1 MYENTLKRI
10 KNKNFKTEPYP
21 IPDGY
26 ISHGINMILLH
37 TTTEIYK
44 ALKKYKPSYL
54 PKLEQKIDEY
64 IDNILN
70 VLCDENYTIRELY
83 NFEKNEEL
91 LIESHRTPG
100 HTLES
105 MWFVMDGL
113 NILGKNENEKITKI
127 VKKAYEIGWDKD
139 KGGIFRYVD
148 KNGGK
153 PFGKIVGDRYEEL
166 VIDTWDT
173 KLWWPHSEALY
184 MTLRLYLETRD
195 KDIKN
200 LYLKT
205 HDYSFDIFPNIEI
218 GEWIQIRDRD
228 GKPMEKI
235 VALPVKDPYHI
246 MRNIILNIKILGG
259 KHNNYDLFREK

>member
-1 MYENTLKRI
+1 
-10 KNKNFKTEPYP
+10 
-21 IPDGY
+21 
-26 ISHGINMILLH
+26 
-37 TTTEIYK
+37 
-44 ALKKYKPSYL
+44 
-54 PKLEQKIDEY
+54 
-64 IDNILN
+64 
-70 VLCDENYTIRELY
+70 
-83 NFEKNEEL
+83 
-91 LIESHRTPG
+91 
-100 HTLES
+100 
-105 MWFVMDGL
+105 MDGL
-113 NILGKNENEKITKI
+113 NILGRNENEKIVKI
-127 VKKAYEIGWDKD
+127 VKKAYEIGWDED